1 MHAKTSHCIVAH
13 TILSPTSASPAPPAG
28 PVENESPLRTRRALL
43 MEGLAA
49 SLRLPETA
57 VVAPPPAGGA
67 PAAAGGEAAGDGV
80 FLRLMS
86 LYKGKRLLARALGVV
101 YPSPEAAAP
110 RHSALVD
117 GDLPALPQRPNLR
130 VVWAAL
136 RHLRYLFAGKPGN
149 AEDAAVTAA
158 VATALAEVLRRLHSP
173 DAVAD
178 CLAAVLAGDL
188 DGAPL
193 MDTQPDAVLM
203 PLYAPGGLPC
213 MRLPERACPC
223 CFCSGDWLA
232 GLHAAQLADLQQKLR
247 LACSVKCA
255 CFAEPYCGQH
265 TPASCPPLTMSCRRQ
280 RARHA
285 APLAGGR
292 ADRAAAACRGAGPAA
307 RHRA

>member
-1 MHAKTSHCIVAH
+1 
-13 TILSPTSASPAPPAG
+13 
-28 PVENESPLRTRRALL
+28 

-57 VVAPPPAGGA
+57 VAAPAPAGGA
-67 PAAAGGEAAGDGV
+67 AAAGGEAAGDGV

-101 YPSPEAAAP
+101 YPAPEAAAP
-110 RHSALVD
+110 RRSALVE
-117 GDLPALPQRPNLR
+117 GELPAVPQHPNLR
-130 VVWAAL
+130 IVWAAL

-149 AEDAAVTAA
+149 AEDAAVSAA

-203 PLYAPGGLPC
+203 PLYAPGAAPPLSVAFLSQPC
-213 MRLPERACPC
+213 RCAHAVCAGAADACAVQRLGWRM
-223 CFCSGDWLA
+223 LR
-232 GLHAAQLADLQQKLR
+232 LQQQQLGNPAPKSKSQPQSLH
-247 LACSVKCA
+247 
-255 CFAEPYCGQH
+255 P
-265 TPASCPPLTMSCRRQ
+265 TPRATFPTRRRQ
-280 RARHA
+280 CARHA
-285 APLAGGR
+285 APLAERR
-292 ADRAAAACRGAGPAA
+292 AHGAAAAR
-307 RHRA
+307 R